1 MQDVR
6 ARLEHGE
13 FFRQVPGAYEALVD
27 IDQAVEATG
36 FDRGLAELVKL
47 RVSQI
52 NGCAFCLGF
61 HLAQARRAGVPQRK
75 LDLVASWHDAP
86 VFNSGERTALRW
98 AEALTLM
105 PHHPIPD
112 ALHAETRSALGE
124 ARLAQLTVLVALAN
138 AWNRIGGA
146 WRFTPPT
153 A

>member
-1 MQDVR
+1 
-6 ARLEHGE
+6 
-13 FFRQVPGAYEALVD
+13 
-27 IDQAVEATG
+27 
-36 FDRGLAELVKL
+36 
-47 RVSQI
+47 
-52 NGCAFCLGF
+52 
-61 HLAQARRAGVPQRK
+61 VPQRK

-124 ARLAQLTVLVALAN
+124 ARLAQLTVIVALAN